1 VAQSVWEL
9 DMGWTIG
16 VQGIYCQWGLRI
28 FLFYNA
34 SRPALRSTELPIQ
47 WIVGAISLAV
57 KWPGNEAD
65 YSHPSSAEVK
75 EWVELYLHSPN
86 RPSWR
91 GSQLNH
97 RDNFTFPYIYTY
109 IYIYAPTHLTKCIAW
124 SILISTL
131 DVGFP

>member
-1 VAQSVWEL
+1 
-9 DMGWTIG
+9 MGWTIG

-75 EWVELYLHSPN
+75 NAWCYTSTPN
-86 RPSWR
+86 MSSWH
-91 GSQLNH
+91 G
-97 RDNFTFPYIYTY
+97 
-109 IYIYAPTHLTKCIAW
+109 A
-124 SILISTL
+124 
-131 DVGFP
+131 